1 MSKKIEA
8 TENDIPQVIPLTQME
23 MKEDGTSIIKRV
35 RPLTYSLITF
45 VKNILHKPD
54 TVDVSDDEMN
64 GEWHYR
70 FSVDDDG
77 DDDTI
82 YNLYINTYEKSELI
96 TLVVYVPTINTELI
110 DETLVNEFIVNA
122 NLYLAIGQIQ
132 KVRNTLRF
140 HVSVAVAGLASQD
153 EDYTGPHLISP
164 KLLANMFDYALSEFP
179 SIASDFVELQG
190 TD

>member
-8 TENDIPQVIPLTQME
+8 TENNIPQVIPLTQME

-54 TVDVSDDEMN
+54 TVDVSDGEMN

-77 DDDTI
+77 DDDAI

-96 TLVVYVPTINTELI
+96 TLDVYVSTINTELI

-140 HVSVAVAGLASQD
+140 HASVAVSGLASQD

-164 KLLANMFDYALSEFP
+164 KLFANMFDYALSEFP